1 MKINEEIF
9 SNKEKAM
16 FALRQLYAKHGFSM
30 YRMSKFEEFGLYA
43 ENMDFLDSGQIITFT
58 DTDGMLMALKPDVT
72 LSIVKNNRHI
82 GNRIIKLYYNENI
95 YRVSPKTRFFK
106 EIMQVGLECLG
117 AVDDACISE
126 VLLLAAES
134 MKVLSDEAKLD
145 VSNLDILTQLFES
158 CGVLIDLTKHEG
170 GHPRMGCVDVIPFVP
185 IKEATTEECIEL
197 SKRVGERI
205 AEEADLPVFL
215 YEESATAKH
224 RQNLAKIRKGQFEG
238 MAEKVK
244 EEKWCPDFG
253 GARIHPTG
261 GVVAVGA
268 RPPLIAF
275 NINLATDNVEIAK
288 NIANIIREVKG
299 GFKCVKAMG
308 LLLEDRNVAQV
319 SINMTNF
326 NITPLHRVL
335 ELVRRE
341 AARYG
346 VNVIGT
352 EVIGLAPMKA
362 FFDAAEYYLQI
373 EDFDPDVQVIE
384 NHLL

>member
-1 MKINEEIF
+1 MAKIIESIPNISEGR
-9 SNKEKAM
+9 NKEVIEACVDQIRNTPGCT
-16 FALRQLYAKHGFSM
+16 L
-30 YRMSKFEEFGLYA
+30 
-43 ENMDFLDSGQIITFT
+43 LDYS
-58 DTDGMLMALKPDVT
+58 
-72 LSIVKNNRHI
+72 
-82 GNRIIKLYYNENI
+82 
-95 YRVSPKTRFFK
+95 
-106 EIMQVGLECLG
+106 
-117 AVDDACISE
+117 
-126 VLLLAAES
+126 
-134 MKVLSDEAKLD
+134 SDETHNRSVITYMGSPEACEEASVKLAKKA
-145 VSNLDILTQLFES
+145 VE
-158 CGVLIDLTKHEG
+158 LIDLTKHEG
-170 GHPRMGCVDVIPFVP
+170 GHPRMGCVDGMPFVP
-185 IKEATTEECIEL
+185 IKEATTEDCIEL

-205 AEEADLPVFL
+205 AAEADLPVFL
-215 YEESATAKH
+215 YEDSATAKH
-224 RQNLAKIRKGQFEG
+224 RKNLAKIRKGQFEG

-244 EEKWCPDFG
+244 EDKWCPDFG
-253 GARIHPTG
+253 GQRIHPTG

-308 LLLEDRNVAQV
+308 LLLEERNVAQV

>member
-1 MKINEEIF
+1 MAKIIESIPNISEGR
-9 SNKEKAM
+9 NKEVIEACVDQIRNTPGCT
-16 FALRQLYAKHGFSM
+16 L
-30 YRMSKFEEFGLYA
+30 
-43 ENMDFLDSGQIITFT
+43 LDYS
-58 DTDGMLMALKPDVT
+58 
-72 LSIVKNNRHI
+72 
-82 GNRIIKLYYNENI
+82 
-95 YRVSPKTRFFK
+95 
-106 EIMQVGLECLG
+106 
-117 AVDDACISE
+117 
-126 VLLLAAES
+126 
-134 MKVLSDEAKLD
+134 SDETHNRSVITYMGSPEACEEASVKLAKKA
-145 VSNLDILTQLFES
+145 VE
-158 CGVLIDLTKHEG
+158 LIDLTKHEG
-170 GHPRMGCVDVIPFVP
+170 GHPRMGCVDVMPFVP
-185 IKEATTEECIEL
+185 IKEATTEDCIEL

-205 AEEADLPVFL
+205 AAEADLPVFL
-215 YEESATAKH
+215 YEDSATAKH
-224 RQNLAKIRKGQFEG
+224 RKNLAKIRKGQFEG

-244 EEKWCPDFG
+244 EDKWCPDFG
-253 GARIHPTG
+253 GQRIHPTG

-308 LLLEDRNVAQV
+308 LLLEERNVAQV

-373 EDFDPDVQVIE
+373 EDFDPVVQVIE

>member
-1 MKINEEIF
+1 MAKIIESVPN
-9 SNKEKAM
+9 
-16 FALRQLYAKHGFSM
+16 
-30 YRMSKFEEFGLYA
+30 
-43 ENMDFLDSGQIITFT
+43 
-58 DTDGMLMALKPDVT
+58 
-72 LSIVKNNRHI
+72 
-82 GNRIIKLYYNENI
+82 
-95 YRVSPKTRFFK
+95 
-106 EIMQVGLECLG
+106 
-117 AVDDACISE
+117 ISE
-126 VLLLAAES
+126 GRNQEVIEACVDQIRNTPGCTLLDYS
-134 MKVLSDEAKLD
+134 SDETHNRSVITYMGSPEACEEASVKLAKKA
-145 VSNLDILTQLFES
+145 VE
-158 CGVLIDLTKHEG
+158 LIDLTKHQG
-170 GHPRMGCVDVIPFVP
+170 GHPRMGCVDVMPFIP
-185 IKEATTEECIEL
+185 IKEATTEDCIEL
-197 SKRVGERI
+197 SKKVGQRI
-205 AEEADLPVFL
+205 ADEADLPVFL

-244 EEKWCPDFG
+244 EDKWIPDFG
-253 GARIHPTG
+253 GQRIHPTG

-275 NINLATDNVEIAK
+275 NINLGTDNVEIAK
-288 NIANIIREVKG
+288 KIANIIREVKG

-326 NITPLHRVL
+326 NVTPLHRVL

-352 EVIGLAPMKA
+352 EIIGLAPMQA
-362 FFDAAEYYLQI
+362 FLDAAEYYLQI
-373 EDFDPDVQVIE
+373 EDFKPEEQVIE

>member
-1 MKINEEIF
+1 MAKIMESVPN
-9 SNKEKAM
+9 
-16 FALRQLYAKHGFSM
+16 
-30 YRMSKFEEFGLYA
+30 
-43 ENMDFLDSGQIITFT
+43 
-58 DTDGMLMALKPDVT
+58 
-72 LSIVKNNRHI
+72 
-82 GNRIIKLYYNENI
+82 
-95 YRVSPKTRFFK
+95 
-106 EIMQVGLECLG
+106 
-117 AVDDACISE
+117 ISE
-126 VLLLAAES
+126 GRNQEVIEACVDQIRNTPGCTLLDYS
-134 MKVLSDEAKLD
+134 SDETHNRSVITYMGSPEACEEASVKLAKKA
-145 VSNLDILTQLFES
+145 VE
-158 CGVLIDLTKHEG
+158 LIDLTKHEG
-170 GHPRMGCVDVIPFVP
+170 GHPRMGCVDVMPFVP
-185 IKEATTEECIEL
+185 LKDVTVEECVEL

-205 AEEADLPVFL
+205 AAEADLPVFL
-215 YEESATAKH
+215 YEDSATAKH

-288 NIANIIREVKG
+288 KIANIIREVKG

-308 LLLEDRNVAQV
+308 LLLEERNVAQV
-319 SINMTNF
+319 SINMTNYS
-326 NITPLHRVL
+326 ITPLHRVL

-352 EVIGLAPMKA
+352 EVIGLAPMRA
-362 FFDAAEYYLQI
+362 FLDAAEYYLQI
-373 EDFDPDVQVIE
+373 EDFDPDNQVIE

>member
-1 MKINEEIF
+1 MAKIIESVPNISEGRNQEVIEACVDQIRNTAGCTLLDYSSDETHNRSVITYMGSPEAVEEA
-9 SNKEKAM
+9 S
-16 FALRQLYAKHGFSM
+16 
-30 YRMSKFEEFGLYA
+30 
-43 ENMDFLDSGQIITFT
+43 
-58 DTDGMLMALKPDVT
+58 
-72 LSIVKNNRHI
+72 
-82 GNRIIKLYYNENI
+82 IKLA
-95 YRVSPKTRFFK
+95 KK
-106 EIMQVGLECLG
+106 
-117 AVDDACISE
+117 AVE
-126 VLLLAAES
+126 
-134 MKVLSDEAKLD
+134 
-145 VSNLDILTQLFES
+145 
-158 CGVLIDLTKHEG
+158 LIDLTKHEG
-170 GHPRMGCVDVIPFVP
+170 GHPRMGCVDVMPFIP
-185 IKEATTEECIEL
+185 IKEATTEDCIEL
-197 SKRVGERI
+197 SKKVGARI

-215 YEESATAKH
+215 YEDSATAKH
-224 RQNLAKIRKGQFEG
+224 RKNLAKIRKGQFEG

-244 EEKWCPDFG
+244 EDKWIPDFG
-253 GARIHPTG
+253 GQRIHPTG

-288 NIANIIREVKG
+288 KIANIIREVKG

-326 NITPLHRVL
+326 NVTPLHRVL

-352 EVIGLAPMKA
+352 EVIGLAPMQA
-362 FFDAAEYYLQI
+362 FLDAAEYYLQI
-373 EDFDPDVQVIE
+373 EDFNPDVQVIE